1 MVAGEKRA
9 LRSDETLQVGSW
21 GLQNGEKEKY
31 RGKLKSI

>member
-9 LRSDETLQVGSW
+9 LRSNEKLQVGSW
-21 GLQNGEKEKY
+21 GLQNGEKDKY

>member
-21 GLQNGEKEKY
+21 GLQKGEKEKY

>member
-21 GLQNGEKEKY
+21 GLQNGEIEKY